1 MGLRHSLAAGV
12 QLVLWSLVR
21 EALMGLRH
29 SLAAGVKLV
38 LWSLVRGALM
48 GLSQWEC
55 SLVAGVKLVHR
66 LADSPKELEL
76 SGWMVE
82 EEYPLHSRWVW

>member
-1 MGLRHSLAAGV
+1 M
-12 QLVLWSLVR
+12 LVLWSPVK

-38 LWSLVRGALM
+38 LWSLVREALM

-55 SLVAGVKLVHR
+55 SLASAVKLVHR
-66 LADSPKELEL
+66 LADFPKELES
-76 SGWMVE
+76 SGWTVE
-82 EEYPLHSRWVW
+82 EEYPLHMRWVWSVVSYRGRGQ